1 MNDVVR
7 EVNARVL
14 WKGLKPMSVS
24 GGFFEINQLL
34 FTDET
39 ALVTDSE
46 EKLCKLVIEFGSVC
60 VIKSFERMQLRVK
73 LCGGCT
79 TMRK

>member
-14 WKGLKPMSVS
+14 WKGLKLLSVS
-24 GGFFEINQLL
+24 GGFFEMNQLL
-34 FTDET
+34 FADET

-46 EKLCKLVIEFGSVC
+46 EKLCKLVIEFDSVC
-60 VIKSFERMQLRVK
+60 VIKSCARMQVRVK
-73 LCGGCT
+73 L
-79 TMRK
+79 